1 MRKTAK
7 INLPSGWLVVR
18 TLGDYKAQVILANGK
33 RNAKLEGKIVDLRKI
48 A

>member
-1 MRKTAK
+1 MKRTAK
-7 INLPSGWLVVR
+7 ISLPSGWLVVR